1 VLLLNARLTP
11 EGDFSM
17 RDEGY
22 NGESP
27 VPEAETE
34 VPDRVHVAMDALEIG
49 TWSLDLASGQ
59 VDATPQTYQ
68 LFGLNPGTVE
78 GSHDL
83 FMRQVHPADRS
94 GVEEWLSRS
103 KHLRTRTA
111 LVFRVDHPDGSIHW
125 VRSSGRVFRDRRGKA
140 VRMVGVVEEVT
151 DDLQGQPFEPNT
163 APPPSAGTSFSVR
176 QVAHVLGLAEA
187 TLKRIAQS
195 GNLKWLRST
204 RKNSRRFAPEDV
216 IEYLRRGSRA
226 EIDFDAAAAAEEMSS
241 CLAYLLE
248 QLMKGISIDEL
259 LDERVRPAAQA
270 SPAPFIADLL
280 SRLPYIVPGR
290 QRAGYPAVFVEVGEP
305 GHLDSELIA
314 CALQAQGHEILRPAG
329 TLEPAQL
336 IELAERIRARL
347 MVLLIGSGPVAIQTS
362 VLAVAG
368 AIASARPHTTVCVW
382 SSDRLR
388 VPRGVFRFRSM
399 RELVSALRRS

>member
-1 VLLLNARLTP
+1 
-11 EGDFSM
+11 M

-22 NGESP
+22 NGESVSP
-27 VPEAETE
+27 QAEND
-34 VPDRVHVAMDALEIG
+34 VPDRVHLAVDALELG
-49 TWSLDLASGQ
+49 TWSLDIASGQ

-83 FMRQVHPADRS
+83 FMRQVHPADRP

-103 KHLRTRTA
+103 KQMRTRTA

-125 VRSSGRVFRDRRGKA
+125 IRSSGRVFRDRRGKPI
-140 VRMVGVVEEVT
+140 RMVGVCEDVSA
-151 DDLQGQPFEPNT
+151 DLQRQPLKPED
-163 APPPSAGTSFSVR
+163 ASSSGAGTSFSIR

-195 GNLKWLRST
+195 GSLKWLRST
-204 RKNSRRFAPEDV
+204 RKNSRRIAPEDL
-216 IEYLRRGSRA
+216 IEYLRKGSRSH
-226 EIDFDAAAAAEEMSS
+226 IDFESSAAAEDMSS

-248 QLMKGISIDEL
+248 QLMKGISIDAL
-259 LDERVRPAAQA
+259 LDECVRPAAGA

-280 SRLPYIVPGR
+280 SRLPFMVPQR
-290 QRAGYPAVFVEVGEP
+290 QRVGFPAVFVEVGQP
-305 GHLDSELIA
+305 SHPDAELIA
-314 CALQAQGHEILRPAG
+314 CTLQAQGHEILRPAG
-329 TLEPAQL
+329 PLEPAQL
-336 IELAERIRARL
+336 IELADRIRARL
-347 MVLLIGSGPVAIQTS
+347 LVLLIGSGPVATQTG

-368 AIASARPHTTVCVW
+368 AIASARPHATVCVW

-388 VPRGVFRFRSM
+388 VPRGVVRFRSM
-399 RELVSALRRS
+399 RELGSALRRA

>member
-1 VLLLNARLTP
+1 VLLLNGKLIP
-11 EGDFSM
+11 KGDFSM
-17 RDEGY
+17 RDDGY
-22 NGESP
+22 NGESAA
-27 VPEAETE
+27 PEAENE

-49 TWSLDLASGQ
+49 TWSLDLASRQ

-68 LFGLNPGTVE
+68 LFGLNPGTVG

-103 KHLRTRTA
+103 KHLKTRTA

-125 VRSSGRVFRDRRGKA
+125 VRSSGRVFRDRRGKP

-151 DDLQGQPFEPNT
+151 DELQGQPFEPSA

-216 IEYLRRGSRA
+216 IEYLRKGRG
-226 EIDFDAAAAAEEMSS
+226 EVEFDAAAAAEDMNS

-248 QLMKGISIDEL
+248 QLLKGISIDEL

-280 SRLPYIVPGR
+280 SRLPYMVPGR

-305 GHLDSELIA
+305 GHPDAELIA
-314 CALQAQGHEILRPAG
+314 CTLQALGHEILRPAG

-347 MVLLIGSGPVAIQTS
+347 MVLLIGSGPAAIQAG
-362 VLAVAG
+362 VVAVAG
-368 AIASARPHTTVCVW
+368 AIASARPHTAVCLW
-382 SSDRLR
+382 SNERLR
-388 VPRGVFRFRSM
+388 APRGVVRFRSM